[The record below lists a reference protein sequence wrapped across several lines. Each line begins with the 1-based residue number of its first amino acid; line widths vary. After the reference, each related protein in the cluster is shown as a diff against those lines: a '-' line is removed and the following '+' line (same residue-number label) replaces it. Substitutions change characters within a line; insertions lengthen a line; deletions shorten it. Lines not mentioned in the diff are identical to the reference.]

1 MTPLIGGADL
11 ADTYRLLYRASA
23 QQEIDAGN
31 KIPFLFTF
39 HFLSTL
45 VIPPLYLAIPHKQR
59 PWLLQRSLAGSGIM
73 HPLQS
78 WSTIH
83 LGTLLVWT
91 RPQWDAK
98 RVERY
103 TKRTT
108 TETNGVPQ
116 GNGYLKQASE
126 ANGNGAKHLNG
137 HANGHASPT
146 DTETITANNVAVSSN
161 GHATNGHV
169 SNGLRERHSAD
180 TEKLDQRSPE
190 SVAESHDGKVGF
202 HQQDYFYKW
211 QEYPEDAPF
220 RTRFDWA
227 FDIATQMRM
236 TGWNWA
242 IRVIPP
248 YYPPPMEADGKTQA
262 PLDVIPN
269 STPEGYVR
277 YGTRSEFILQC
288 IVTRLIP
295 CYLAVDLCAT
305 LMTQDPYFIL
315 GPEHNE
321 PLPANLAS
329 LPAAALALRRTVVC
343 FPGVLFAIDL
353 AFSAGALM
361 LACFGP
367 LVVGFRA
374 HPWHL
379 PTANGSFVAGV
390 MDRGLEGFWGQWWH
404 QTFRFGFAAP
414 TNWLVRQGY
423 LKRGSPVHA
432 FVGAIVAF
440 GLSGFIH
447 AMGSY
452 STVRHS
458 RPWDP
463 PIFFMLAG
471 LGAQVQRTLARH
483 VLRSQIQSYA
493 PRWLRRA
500 SNLVFTFAW
509 MHMISSYLLDDFSRC
524 GLWLWEP
531 IPFSFARMLGL
542 GTPGGNWWRWGPG

>member
-23 QQEIDAGN
+23 QQEIDAAN

-59 PWLLQRSLAGSGIM
+59 PWLYSARWLVLALCILCNVRMVAYSTSGNPAMGYGCGLIAA
-73 HPLQS
+73 

-108 TETNGVPQ
+108 PETNGVPQ

-169 SNGLRERHSAD
+169 PNGLRERHSAD
-180 TEKLDQRSPE
+180 TEKLHQRSPE
-190 SVAESHDGKVGF
+190 SVAESHDGKMGF

-236 TGWNWA
+236 TG
-242 IRVIPP
+242 
-248 YYPPPMEADGKTQA
+248 KQA
-262 PLDVIPN
+262 PDCVPN
-269 STPEGYVR
+269 ATR
-277 YGTRSEFILQC
+277 YFSLTAKQAGIGQSVLY
-288 IVTRLIP
+288 RLI
-295 CYLAVDLCAT
+295 
-305 LMTQDPYFIL
+305 I
-315 GPEHNE
+315 
-321 PLPANLAS
+321 PLLWRPMAK
-329 LPAAALALRRTVVC
+329 PR
-343 FPGVLFAIDL
+343 
-353 AFSAGALM
+353 
-361 LACFGP
+361 
-367 LVVGFRA
+367 
-374 HPWHL
+374 HH
-379 PTANGSFVAGV
+379 
-390 MDRGLEGFWGQWWH
+390 
-404 QTFRFGFAAP
+404 
-414 TNWLVRQGY
+414 
-423 LKRGSPVHA
+423 
-432 FVGAIVAF
+432 
-440 GLSGFIH
+440 
-447 AMGSY
+447 
-452 STVRHS
+452 ST
-458 RPWDP
+458 
-463 PIFFMLAG
+463 
-471 LGAQVQRTLARH
+471 
-483 VLRSQIQSYA
+483 
-493 PRWLRRA
+493 
-500 SNLVFTFAW
+500 
-509 MHMISSYLLDDFSRC
+509 
-524 GLWLWEP
+524 
-531 IPFSFARMLGL
+531 
-542 GTPGGNWWRWGPG
+542 